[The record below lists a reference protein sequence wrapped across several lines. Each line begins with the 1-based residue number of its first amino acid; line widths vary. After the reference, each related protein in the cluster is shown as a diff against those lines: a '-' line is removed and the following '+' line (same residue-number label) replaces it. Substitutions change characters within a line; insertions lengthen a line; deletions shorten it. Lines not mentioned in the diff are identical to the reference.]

1 MIMKKILL
9 KIAVLTAFAVVAG
22 VMATGCKSSKQVSG
36 GNPFDRGGHE
46 SPCNTFDDET
56 YFGATGIASG
66 PATQKG
72 ALQLTALSNG
82 QNMIRRKMEHAY
94 EGLVKDFMEHIGG
107 NAGSDVETQTIGGG
121 KQVIMRIVNDA
132 SHHCLLY
139 SGVDDKGNVECYI
152 GIRISKRKVADAVA
166 NAVTGNLSKNEKEAI
181 RQHAEEFG
189 KYADEYLKKYR
200 GE

>member
-1 MIMKKILL
+1 MIMKRRLL
-9 KIAVLTAFAVVAG
+9 KIAVLAAFAVVAG
-22 VMATGCKSSKQVSG
+22 VMATGCKSSKQAG
-36 GNPFDRGGHE
+36 GGGGWTE
-46 SPCNTFDDET
+46 PPCNTYDDET

-72 ALQLTALSNG
+72 ALQLAALSNG
-82 QNMIRRKMEHAY
+82 QNMIRQKMQHAY
-94 EGLVKDFMEHIGG
+94 EGLVKDFMHHIGG
-107 NAGSDVETQTIGGG
+107 NAGSDVEI
-121 KQVIMRIVNDA
+121 QVIRGGNQIIMGIVADA

-139 SGVDDKGNVECYI
+139 SGVNDKGNVECAI
-152 GIRISKRKVADAVA
+152 GIRISKRKVAEAVA
-166 NAVTGNLSKNEKEAI
+166 DEVTGNLSKNEKEAI